1 MTLPVGFLGDDG
13 VCRHGSFSRVIFG
26 SGHLYHSQQVAAYMP
41 GLHKVDKLL
50 AYEPAVYKKVVKAE
64 AFKDGPLDLPYSVIQ
79 LALEVLIHTLGCT
92 AVRIT
97 LFAEASF
104 RFLLRQTLR
113 LGLLLSHLTLKG
125 EVNEGL
131 GHAISTEKEQALV
144 AKDTL
149 VLDVR
154 ENTSQQLSLPPN
166 LGKVGII
173 HYQTHRVGTLPG
185 VTSGC
190 YSIYKAARK
199 AVQYLPPVDVHISQK
214 AVEHVFVAHEQL
226 TEHTLGVV
234 PGVLDGEEREQDRQT
249 EDLLGRELAVLGFG
263 KPHLSLG
270 NLDMVHHVHHSLN
283 RFRIITFRKKAADFR
298 NNVPIFVHAKG
309 FYVSLF
315 GDTNIVII
323 NEICNI
329 SQRNQP

>member
-1 MTLPVGFLGDDG
+1 MPQI
-13 VCRHGSFSRVIFG
+13 FSVTVNSTEDRVI
-26 SGHLYHSQQVAAYMP
+26 SRNSPPMVSYDSYRLTYPRMLYWSMHSEM
-41 GLHKVDKLL
+41 
-50 AYEPAVYKKVVKAE
+50 E
-64 AFKDGPLDLPYSVIQ
+64 AI
-79 LALEVLIHTLGCT
+79 C
-92 AVRIT
+92 
-97 LFAEASF
+97 EA
-104 RFLLRQTLR
+104 
-113 LGLLLSHLTLKG
+113 
-125 EVNEGL
+125 N
-131 GHAISTEKEQALV
+131 
-144 AKDTL
+144 

-173 HYQTHRVGTLPG
+173 HYQTHLVGTLPG

-190 YSIYKAARK
+190 YPVYKAARK

-283 RFRIITFRKKAADFR
+283 RFRIITFRKKAADF
-298 NNVPIFVHAKG
+298 
-309 FYVSLF
+309 
-315 GDTNIVII
+315 
-323 NEICNI
+323 
-329 SQRNQP
+329 

>member
-1 MTLPVGFLGDDG
+1 
-13 VCRHGSFSRVIFG
+13 
-26 SGHLYHSQQVAAYMP
+26 
-41 GLHKVDKLL
+41 
-50 AYEPAVYKKVVKAE
+50 
-64 AFKDGPLDLPYSVIQ
+64 
-79 LALEVLIHTLGCT
+79 
-92 AVRIT
+92 
-97 LFAEASF
+97 
-104 RFLLRQTLR
+104 
-113 LGLLLSHLTLKG
+113 LKG

-131 GHAISTEKEQALV
+131 GHAISTEKKQALV

-173 HYQTHRVGTLPG
+173 HYQTHRVGTLPR

-190 YSIYKAARK
+190 YPVHKAARK

-214 AVEHVFVAHEQL
+214 AVEHVFVAHKQL

-234 PGVLDGEEREQDRQT
+234 PDVLDGEEREQDRQT
-249 EDLLGRELAVLGFG
+249 EDLLGREFAVLGFG
-263 KPHLSLG
+263 KPRLPLG
-270 NLDMVHHVHHSLN
+270 NLNMVHHVHHSLN
-283 RFRIITFRKKAADFR
+283 RFRIITFREKAADFR

-309 FYVSLF
+309 IYVSLF